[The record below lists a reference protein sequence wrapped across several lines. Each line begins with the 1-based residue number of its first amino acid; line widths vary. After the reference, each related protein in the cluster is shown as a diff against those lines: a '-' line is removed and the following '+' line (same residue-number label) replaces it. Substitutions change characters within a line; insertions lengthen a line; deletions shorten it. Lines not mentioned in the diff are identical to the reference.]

1 MPRGTH
7 PEKGKVCNTEA
18 HRPLDGGFHFTL
30 ELTLPDHKSLQ
41 RPLRGGLHFIF
52 QSSFPARS
60 FLQRHNIIHAPV
72 EFGMPCP
79 LVKAAFV
86 VGCWERPP
94 LHGQLTD
101 QGWGRFTINIA
112 NGLCYQRWKRI
123 SATNAGNES
132 RPSTRVRHE
141 IC

>member
-1 MPRGTH
+1 MRLSK
-7 PEKGKVCNTEA
+7 KGNLVHGMWVERFETKDIRKAN
-18 HRPLDGGFHFTL
+18 
-30 ELTLPDHKSLQ
+30 LP
-41 RPLRGGLHFIF
+41 
-52 QSSFPARS
+52 
-60 FLQRHNIIHAPV
+60 
-72 EFGMPCP
+72 EFGMPYP